1 MNINKKIILGTAQFG
16 SNYGISN
23 TTGDLHLD
31 QAREIINY
39 ASSVS
44 IDCIDTAMDYS
55 QSQTI
60 LSKINISNMNVISKI
75 PYFHGT
81 DQKSLKEM
89 KKTILD
95 SIINLGINTYDTLLL
110 HRPEQLLSG
119 DKEKI
124 LNFLDLLKNE
134 KITKKVGI
142 SIYSPNI
149 LSEILDLYPFDIIQ
163 APINILD
170 QRVIQAKHIDKI
182 KRKNI
187 VLHARSIFLQGLL
200 LMSQNLIPSKFKKFK
215 NIFQEWDDWL
225 NQNSLSPLEA
235 CIKFLYQTVHVDNI
249 IVGVQNDSQL
259 KEIMKVKKSKLES
272 LPKWPNEIDEM
283 ILNPNEWN

>member
-1 MNINKKIILGTAQFG
+1 MIRKNIKF
-16 SNYGISN
+16 SRS
-23 TTGDLHLD
+23 
-31 QAREIINY
+31 
-39 ASSVS
+39 
-44 IDCIDTAMDYS
+44 
-55 QSQTI
+55 
-60 LSKINISNMNVISKI
+60 
-75 PYFHGT
+75 F
-81 DQKSLKEM
+81 
-89 KKTILD
+89 
-95 SIINLGINTYDTLLL
+95 
-110 HRPEQLLSG
+110 
-119 DKEKI
+119 
-124 LNFLDLLKNE
+124 KNE

-182 KRKNI
+182 KEKNI